1 MPILRT
7 HRTHGERLLGE
18 VPESD
23 RENSREPTEI
33 ESRRQHRYTA
43 AMTHNNTDE
52 SIKFWIVDSGATAH
66 MSMMKQDFTSI
77 DETFRCQRTAE
88 NGILECVGRGTAE
101 LRTRDE
107 HGNTRRIQLG
117 DTLLVP
123 DLKYRLYSVSAATR
137 KGVTATFSQ
146 KHATLRSRIPTDNLK
161 CEAHTHLANA
171 PPHNIWHGRF
181 GHSATNDIR
190 NMQQHQSVE
199 GMHSDE
205 QPESQ
210 MASTIGEKINSDVLG
225 PIPISF
231 NGNKYAISFI
241 DEHSRYRRI
250 YFLNRTEWQ
259 KETGEPSPIKHDAC

>member
-1 MPILRT
+1 
-7 HRTHGERLLGE
+7 
-18 VPESD
+18 
-23 RENSREPTEI
+23 
-33 ESRRQHRYTA
+33 
-43 AMTHNNTDE
+43 
-52 SIKFWIVDSGATAH
+52 

-250 YFLNRTEWQ
+250 YFLKTKDQATNALRHNIRIKELNRTEWQ